1 MTQPMILQP
10 QQTQLMPGMPYSQQQ
25 APSVQYPMAQPSVN
39 AVKIDIINPQAM
51 GGTSQ
56 MPQQQAPQY
65 YYNYPQTQ
73 SYPIPPIM
81 TQVPQIPQ
89 FPAYQM
95 PQTIQNPPQA
105 TTMMPTQIGQ
115 PLVIPGT
122 STEPPIII
130 NPPQQT
136 VMPPAPTTIEQQAL
150 PQGPT
155 EAKPA
160 ENKTSEATK
169 SSATVDLA
177 GLKTKLTSSNLE
189 DQINAI
195 QEIIHIGKNEP
206 EKADQLL
213 DVDIINSL
221 LDIMKKDNSSLPAPT
236 PEQIAARDKAVDG
249 AKITPEEKALAEVI
263 SPLETAEMNKT
274 FAIFALAI
282 LQKHFMEKVEQDYKS
297 QLEEIKKKD
306 PNSTAQPDIQPVEL
320 KDVPGLAQVVETAKQ
335 NPNPVIR
342 ENAIQALAYIARP
355 QDKAILSDVFKIAS
369 TDSNPIVK
377 AAAEEALAT
386 INKLP
391 DAPAVSSNTQTVK
404 PAPAETK
411 TV

>member
-10 QQTQLMPGMPYSQQQ
+10 QQMQFTPVAPYAQQP
-25 APSVQYPMAQPSVN
+25 AHPMTPPSVN
-39 AVKIDIINPQAM
+39 AVKIDIINPQAYGSGM
-51 GGTSQ
+51 
-56 MPQQQAPQY
+56 QQAQAQQPAQY
-65 YYNYPQTQ
+65 YYNYPQAQ
-73 SYPIPPIM
+73 YYPIPPM
-81 TQVPQIPQ
+81 MPPMPQIPQ

-95 PQTIQNPPQA
+95 PQQPAQFPQT

-130 NPPQQT
+130 NPPQMP
-136 VMPPAPTTIEQQAL
+136 VMPPAPTAIEPQAA
-150 PQGPT
+150 PQPAAA
-155 EAKPA
+155 EAKAPAEAPQAKPA
-160 ENKTSEATK
+160 ETVKTPTA
-169 SSATVDLA
+169 VDLT
-177 GLKTKLTSSNLE
+177 GLKTKLASSNLE

-206 EKADQLL
+206 ERADQLL
-213 DVDIINSL
+213 DVDVINGL

-282 LQKHFMEKVEQDYKS
+282 LQKHFMEKVDQDYKA
-297 QLEEIKKKD
+297 QLAEIKKND

-355 QDKAILSDVFKIAS
+355 QDKAILTDVFKIAT

-386 INKLP
+386 ISKLP
-391 DAPAVSSNTQTVK
+391 DTPNATPAQAQNPAATQ
-404 PAPAETK
+404 AA
-411 TV
+411 